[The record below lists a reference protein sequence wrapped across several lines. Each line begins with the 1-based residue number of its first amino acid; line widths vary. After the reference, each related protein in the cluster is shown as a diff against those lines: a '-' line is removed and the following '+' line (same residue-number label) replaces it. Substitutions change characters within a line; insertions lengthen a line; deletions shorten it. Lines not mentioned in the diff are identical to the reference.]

1 MTMCSMWQIF
11 LHFAVAGNHSL
22 LHIYN
27 FFRCLYSKTWPD
39 IVAMSRLKIGKF
51 RAYITCVRFEQRGNG
66 SKNKLFRTAGTY
78 VIAYS

>member
-27 FFRCLYSKTWPD
+27 FFQCPHSNLKIILSG
-39 IVAMSRLKIGKF
+39 LKIGKF
-51 RAYITCVRFEQRGNG
+51 AAHVTSVRLEQRRDC
-66 SKNKLFRTAGTY
+66 L
-78 VIAYS
+78 